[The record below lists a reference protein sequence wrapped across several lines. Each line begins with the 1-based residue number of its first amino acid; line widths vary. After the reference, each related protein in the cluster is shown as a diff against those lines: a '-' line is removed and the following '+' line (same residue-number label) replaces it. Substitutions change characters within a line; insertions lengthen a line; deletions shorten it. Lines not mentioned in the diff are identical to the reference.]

1 MVLIGVQRRMCS
13 KPSFMLHLWLW
24 IYLFFFF
31 FKRNRKCNQQK
42 LRVCKAFSKI
52 IACKT
57 SEAALLFWNNCFWK
71 DWYLLTCKHWWS
83 PRVHSHGEAER
94 NQMGAAQVV
103 APPLTKIAAWFM
115 NQLLYCCCS
124 QLSIAFKVD
133 LCTSINRL
141 EMFRC
146 FLAAFSGLLQWPWQS
161 PSGQW

>member
-1 MVLIGVQRRMCS
+1 MWS
-13 KPSFMLHLWLW
+13 KLSFMLHLWLG
-24 IYLFFFF
+24 IYFF

-57 SEAALLFWNNCFWK
+57 SDAALLFWNNCFWK

-94 NQMGAAQVV
+94 NQMSAAQVV

-133 LCTSINRL
+133 LCTSKQAWDVQ
-141 EMFRC
+141 MFFGCVFR
-146 FLAAFSGLLQWPWQS
+146 LAAVALAIPIRAVVTALEAWF
-161 PSGQW
+161 